1 MPTFDWLALPRLPA
15 TSPRIGT
22 RRGTL
27 FDGFVNHQRRK
38 KSAAA
43 AASFFL
49 PVTYLGDSH
58 ISKRPSMG
66 DGQEVLQSV
75 SEGDGS

>member
-1 MPTFDWLALPRLPA
+1 MGDKDFRDVGDGPSGNVFVAYFRLAGAAPPA
-15 TSPRIGT
+15 GDLSRIGT

-27 FDGFVNHQRRK
+27 FDGFVNHQRCK

-49 PVTYLGDSH
+49 PVTYGE
-58 ISKRPSMG
+58 KCPA
-66 DGQEVLQSV
+66 GQ
-75 SEGDGS
+75 